1 MTTSLI
7 TGCSTG
13 IGYATALRLARDG
26 HDVIATMRT
35 PDACDLGVIAKDE
48 ELSLELRALDVTDG
62 AAVDALIQSVLAERG
77 AVDVLVNNAGISVGG
92 AVEEASLDA
101 FASVMETNFFGA
113 LRCTKAV
120 LPSMRERGSGT
131 IVSVTSQGGRI
142 AVPTLSTYSASKFA
156 LEAVMEILASEVA
169 SFGIRVAIIEP
180 GAILTPIIGKDEPRD
195 TDGPYATAHRRFMAL
210 AFHDFG
216 RGSTPDVVA
225 DTIAEAI
232 STESPKL
239 RWPCGQG
246 AQRNLD
252 TRASMSDEDTIAMW
266 NAPDDDS
273 FLKTILGDE
282 AP

>member
-35 PDACDLGVIAKDE
+35 PDPCDLGAVAKDE
-48 ELSLELRALDVTDG
+48 GFSLEVRALDVTDG
-62 AAVDALIQSVLAERG
+62 DAVDALIGTLLAERG
-77 AVDVLVNNAGISVGG
+77 GIDVLVNNAGITGG
-92 AVEEASLDA
+92 QTVEEAPFETFEA
-101 FASVMETNFFGA
+101 AMRTNFFGA
-113 LRCTKAV
+113 LRCTKSV
-120 LPSMRERGSGT
+120 LPSMRERGSGC

-142 AVPTLSTYSASKFA
+142 AVPTLSAYSASKFA
-156 LEAVMEILASEVA
+156 LEAVMEVLASEVA
-169 SFGIRVAIIEP
+169 AFGIRVKIIEP
-180 GAILTPIIGKDEPRD
+180 GAILTPMVNKNAAPVM
-195 TDGPYATAHRRFMAL
+195 DGPYAQVYNRFLQL

-225 DTIAEAI
+225 DCIAEAI
-232 STESPKL
+232 ADPTRL
-239 RWPCGQG
+239 RWPVGQG
-246 AQRNLD
+246 AERNLA
-252 TRASMSDEDTIAMW
+252 TRASMSDEDTVAMW
-266 NAPDDDS
+266 NAPDDDT